1 MMFHWAPPEVNGFG
15 VITSTP
21 SFSRSSQVWMFSG
34 FPGRT
39 AKTTTESV
47 TMPLYSFWFQS
58 SSTRPASINRVMS
71 GSSENA
77 TTSAA
82 RPAST
87 ARLCSPD
94 DAYDWSKSKPSPS
107 GVSWKPGMISS

>member
-1 MMFHWAPPEVNGFG
+1 
-15 VITSTP
+15 
-21 SFSRSSQVWMFSG
+21 MFSG
-34 FPGRT
+34 LPGRT

-58 SSTRPASINRVMS
+58 SSTSPASMRRVMS
-71 GSSENA
+71 GSSEKP

-94 DAYDWSKSKPSPS
+94 AA
-107 GVSWKPGMISS
+107 